1 MNDKTNILN
10 EIQLDA
16 LGELLNIGMGAAAAS
31 LSTMVKQEVLLTV
44 PIIRIVHQSKVPTQL
59 DEVPPENVCGVKQTF
74 NGDFSGDALLLFSE
88 TKSLSLVQAVL
99 GDSIPL
105 EELGEMEEEAITE
118 IGNIILNACLSSLAN
133 IFNEH
138 LDSEIP
144 QYLHE
149 DLNALFSTDSDDDS
163 FVLLLRMSFNIAE
176 QDITGYVTF
185 IMDLESI
192 TKISAQIN
200 KMLGI

>member
-1 MNDKTNILN
+1 MNDETNILN

-44 PIIRIVHQSKVPTQL
+44 PVIRIVHQSKVPTQL

-149 DLNALFSTDSDDDS
+149 DLGELFSTDSNDDS

-200 KMLGI
+200 KMLGL